1 MKKIG
6 IFLISLILLVAS
18 PLSVYA
24 DDKDADYNDSLERV
38 IDNANLLTSSE
49 EEKLADMIEDIKDKY
64 KFDVVILLEP
74 DIDGAYCVSYADD
87 YFDYKGYGYGKN
99 YDGILLLVTMEEREW
114 AISTCGYGIEAF
126 TDYGC
131 SYIEDKIVSKLSDGD
146 YYEACE
152 TYVKLCD
159 KFLKQAEKGKPY
171 DYNHPIRSPF
181 FVIGMFA
188 VIWVVA
194 FLIAYG
200 IVASMKRQM
209 STVAKATEANSYAVG
224 KAVNLTRNEDR
235 YIRSA
240 VTKRPRPTDSG
251 GSGGHSGGSS
261 THHSSSGRS
270 HGGSHGRF

>member
-1 MKKIG
+1 MKKIC

-24 DDKDADYNDSLERV
+24 DDNDSLERV

-74 DIDGAYCVSYADD
+74 DIGGAYCVSYADD

-99 YDGILLLVTMEEREW
+99 YDGILFLVSMDERESVL
-114 AISTCGYGIEAF
+114 STSGYGIEAF

-131 SYIEDKIVSKLSDGD
+131 EYMLDKIVPKVSDGD

-171 DYNHPIRSPF
+171 DNNHPIRSPL

-251 GSGGHSGGSS
+251 GSGGGHSGGSS

-270 HGGSHGRF
+270 HGGSHRSF